1 MNIREKIK
9 ALEKLESEV
18 SDLEE
23 ELGKYITTKLKY
35 LYKLQE
41 EYRKS
46 KPTFKPIIAWEDI
59 VVASGDIQISGNNL
73 ELYYYNTY
81 TYNKGDIE
89 IPIDALEDDSKIERW
104 FKSKTSEFE
113 ERLEKA
119 KKELEDK
126 QYKEYLKLKE
136 KYEGI

>member
-9 ALEKLESEV
+9 ALEKLESEI

-23 ELGKYITTKLKY
+23 ELGKYITLKLKY

-46 KPTFKPIIAWEDI
+46 KPTFKPIIGWKDI
-59 VVASGDIQISGNNL
+59 SVDCGDILISGNNL
-73 ELYYYNTY
+73 ELSYHNTY
-81 TYNKGDIE
+81 TYNNGNIE
-89 IPIDALEDDSKIERW
+89 IPIDALEDDSEIERW

-113 ERLEKA
+113 KRLEKA
-119 KKELEDK
+119 KKEHEDK
-126 QYKEYLKLKE
+126 EYQEYLKLKN